1 MALVLTIATADMR
14 RLAGID
20 AADTSYDTILAA
32 VVTAEQPAA
41 EVALDPTTL
50 SGASGYLLSLLT
62 LGVTEQL
69 AGSYL
74 QQKARAPIAL
84 GTLTIGTLVL
94 TQPNA
99 TTLQRLGD
107 SLVLKGTTRLAP
119 YTPAGIRAT
128 ATATNAAALAASKA
142 TTAAADAA
150 ARAELDAAK
159 LAIAQG
165 QAAKYAEDD
174 TDDNFASLVGGSNS
188 SAFDDCEASE

>member
-119 YTPAGIRAT
+119 YT
-128 ATATNAAALAASKA
+128 TATNAAALAASKA